1 MQSQDK
7 KNKRRGLIGTIVFHL
22 ILLILFLFTGL
33 TTPVPIPEEEGLPV
47 QLDLGNTDFGQGD
60 EQPLSSTEPEES
72 EPITEPQPV
81 EASPVESPEDVVTQD
96 ADSDLS
102 APEETK
108 PQKPVEK
115 KPELSENLKKVLQSN
130 PFQTKDDNDSKG
142 QGDSDQPGDHG
153 KAEGSP
159 EGNSLH
165 GDAAGGGI
173 SFDLGGRS
181 AKNLRAIPGNYQE
194 SGLIVID
201 IVVDREG
208 NVLRAS
214 VGRKTTITN
223 ASLLKAAEAEARR
236 VKFTPNPSAPEEQRG
251 KISYPIILQ

>member
-1 MQSQDK
+1 MKTEQE
-7 KNKRRGLIGTIVFHL
+7 KNKRRGLIGTLVFHL
-22 ILLILFLFTGL
+22 ILLIVFLFTGL
-33 TTPVPIPEEEGLPV
+33 TMPVPIPEEEGLPV

-60 EQPLSSTEPEES
+60 EQPLSSTEPEIS
-72 EPITEPQPV
+72 DPISKPQPA
-81 EASPVESPEDVVTQD
+81 EATPVESPEDLATQD
-96 ADSDLS
+96 EVSDLS

-115 KPELSENLKKVLQSN
+115 KPELDEKRKKVLQSN

-142 QGDSDQPGDHG
+142 QGDSGQAGDHG
-153 KAEGSP
+153 KPDGSP
-159 EGNSLH
+159 DGNSLH

-251 KISYPIILQ
+251 RISYPIILQ